1 MVKLNKSQIRIFI
14 LCWVAYASIYFGRV
28 NLSVAIPEIQNT
40 FGWSKGAMGLI
51 GSLFYWVYGFGQLI
65 NGQLGD
71 RISARKIIFVGLIT
85 TAICNICFGFCTAY
99 IFMIIL
105 WVINAFAQSTLW
117 GPIVKSL
124 TNWYEYE
131 KRSSVSIGIS
141 TSMVGGYILAWGGSG
156 LIIAKFN
163 WNLVFWLPG
172 IIILIFSI
180 IWVSFFRDTPK
191 EINKYISNEATETAT
206 IKNKNRYSLLK
217 VIIKSKLIYIVI
229 ACFVQGI
236 IKDSIALWA
245 PSLFMETQN
254 LDIKET
260 TQFIIFIPVMN
271 LLGMMFASYLNKKL
285 KYQEKRTITI
295 LFLVSIFMIIGFV
308 KFGSYN
314 IIVALIFLGLISAVM
329 YGANILLLGVIPL
342 HFAKYNRTS
351 SIAGF
356 LDFCSYLAA
365 GFAAFITG
373 ALVDRFSWNGVMIFW
388 IVCLVVGIFALL
400 MSLKCDKIA
409 VKMEKIT
416 DNTYLID

>member
-1 MVKLNKSQIRIFI
+1 MIKLSKSQIRIFI

-28 NLSVAIPEIQNT
+28 NLSVAIPQIQNT
-40 FGWSKGAMGLI
+40 FGWSKGSMGLI

-65 NGQLGD
+65 NGQIGD
-71 RISARKIIFVGLIT
+71 RISTRKIVFFGLIT
-85 TAICNICFGFCTAY
+85 TAICNICFGFSTTY
-99 IFMIIL
+99 IFMMVL
-105 WVINAFAQSTLW
+105 WIINAYAQSTLW
-117 GPIVKSL
+117 GPIVKSI
-124 TNWYEYE
+124 TNWYEPK

-156 LIIAKFN
+156 LIIAKSH
-163 WNLVFWLPG
+163 WNLVFWVPG
-172 IIILIFSI
+172 IIILIYSI
-180 IWVSFFRDTPK
+180 IWFSFFKDTPK
-191 EINKYISNEATETAT
+191 EAGKYISNEPSEAATV
-206 IKNKNRYSLLK
+206 KDNKYSLLQ
-217 VIIKSKLIYIVI
+217 VIIESKLIYIVL

-245 PSLFMETQN
+245 PTLFMETQN
-254 LDIKET
+254 LDITET

-271 LLGMMFASYLNKKL
+271 LLGMMFASFLNKKL
-285 KYQEKRTITI
+285 KHKEKRTIYI
-295 LFLVSIFMIIGFV
+295 LFLISIFMIIGFV
-308 KFGSYN
+308 KLGSYN
-314 IIVALIFLGLISAVM
+314 IIIALIFLGLTSAVM
-329 YGANILLLGVIPL
+329 YGANTLLLGVIPL
-342 HFAKYNRTS
+342 HFAKYNKTS

-409 VKMEKIT
+409 VKMEKVT